1 MIGSSNF
8 NYRSMKSSF
17 EIALAIESEAFA
29 EKSLTQVEEISR
41 DMFLLTPE
49 EAKRLKKEKGNFFNY
64 LFSYY
69 GG

>member
-1 MIGSSNF
+1 
-8 NYRSMKSSF
+8 MK
-17 EIALAIESEAFA
+17 EESGGR
-29 EKSLTQVEEISR
+29 EISR

>member
-1 MIGSSNF
+1 MFFRHWQLWQPSAPG
-8 NYRSMKSSF
+8 
-17 EIALAIESEAFA
+17 AHGESEAFA